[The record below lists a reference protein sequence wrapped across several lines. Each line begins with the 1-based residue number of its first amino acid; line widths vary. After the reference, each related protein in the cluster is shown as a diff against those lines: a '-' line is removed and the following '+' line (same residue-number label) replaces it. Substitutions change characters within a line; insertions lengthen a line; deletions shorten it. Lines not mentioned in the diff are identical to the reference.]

1 MIDESRF
8 VFEVTEMKDMLYRL
22 SVSYLHSDA
31 DAQDAVQQALEK
43 AWRHRARVAEEA
55 FRPWLT
61 RIVINECKTQ
71 LRRAGRVM
79 PSDQLERY
87 AGETPPPDIALSDAL
102 SRLPDKLR
110 TPILLHYMEGFSIQE
125 VARALHV
132 PMTTVRSRLYRGRD
146 ALRVEL
152 SDGEEGRLC
161 ARMR

>member
-1 MIDESRF
+1 MMDEGRF
-8 VFEVTEMKDMLYRL
+8 VSEVTEMKDMLYRL

-43 AWRHRARVAEEA
+43 AWRHRAKVAEQA

-110 TPILLHYMEGFSIQE
+110 TPILLHYMEGFSVEE

-146 ALRVEL
+146 ALRREL
-152 SDGEEGRLC
+152 SDGEEGKPC
-161 ARMR
+161 ARMK